1 MSSSPRILEFDSVEK
16 SFFGVKVLKAVTFDL
31 RTGTAIGLVG
41 ENGAGKSTLMNILGG
56 IHTPDAGY
64 IRMEGEPYAPR
75 NPQDAARAGVAF
87 IHQELNL
94 FSNLTIAENIFI
106 TTFPRVAGL
115 PMIARKTVRERARSL
130 LDQVG
135 LSVNPNTRV
144 ESLSAGERQL
154 VEIAKALSLDA
165 RIIIFDEPTS
175 SLTAL
180 ETDRLFELIST
191 LRARGISMIY
201 ISHALSDVMK
211 LCDDIVVL
219 RDGEVVGKS
228 RTAETSTAKLISLMV
243 GRSIDQL
250 YPERTGRPAAERAL
264 SVRNLSQPGIVRN
277 IAFDLHDQEILGISG
292 LMGSGRSELARI
304 LFGLDPFETGE
315 VLLWGE
321 NLPKP
326 SPRQCVRMGMA
337 FLTENRREEGLCME
351 ASIAENMA
359 LVSLPNFANRGG
371 YWIDHGRLSKSLT
384 ALRGAVRLTRSA
396 RLSQAVRT
404 LSGGNQQK
412 VVLAKWLLNRPR
424 VFILDEPTRGID
436 VGAKYEVYSLIN
448 KLASDGAAV
457 LIISSEIEELIGM
470 CDQILVMRN
479 GEIADTIRRPDFD
492 RERILRGALKQSHT
506 TRTSPVETARHDP
519 ESR

>member
-31 RTGTAIGLVG
+31 RRGTAIGLVG

-56 IHTPDAGY
+56 IHAPDAGH
-64 IRMEGEPYAPR
+64 IRMDGKHYAPR
-75 NPQDAARAGVAF
+75 NPQDAARAGIAF

-106 TTFPRVAGL
+106 TTFPRAAGL
-115 PMIARKTVRERARSL
+115 PMIDRKTVRERSRSL

-135 LSVNPNTRV
+135 LPVNPDTRV

-175 SLTAL
+175 SLTAH

-201 ISHALSDVMK
+201 ISHALSDVIK

-228 RTAETSTAKLISLMV
+228 RTGETSTAKLIALIV

-250 YPERTGRPAAERAL
+250 YPERTGTPATERAL
-264 SVRNLSQPGIVRN
+264 SVRNLSQPGTVRN

-304 LFGLDPFETGE
+304 LFGLDSFATGE
-315 VLLWGE
+315 ILLWGK
-321 NLPKP
+321 NLPK
-326 SPRQCVRMGMA
+326 
-337 FLTENRREEGLCME
+337 
-351 ASIAENMA
+351 
-359 LVSLPNFANRGG
+359 
-371 YWIDHGRLSKSLT
+371 
-384 ALRGAVRLTRSA
+384 
-396 RLSQAVRT
+396 
-404 LSGGNQQK
+404 
-412 VVLAKWLLNRPR
+412 
-424 VFILDEPTRGID
+424 FI
-436 VGAKYEVYSLIN
+436 VA
-448 KLASDGAAV
+448 
-457 LIISSEIEELIGM
+457 
-470 CDQILVMRN
+470 
-479 GEIADTIRRPDFD
+479 
-492 RERILRGALKQSHT
+492 
-506 TRTSPVETARHDP
+506 
-519 ESR
+519 